1 MSSKTQLANASF
13 SLLGIEATL
22 NVDDD
27 QGDEAIAFR
36 GLYDITRLE
45 VLRATSWRFAMRTAE
60 LPESTSTAGIGFT
73 KAYQLPTNP
82 KCLQVVKIKLEAD
95 ESWSRY
101 GEEIHANRAP
111 TIDYVADVGVAEF
124 DATATSALM
133 YLIASR
139 LAIPLKGSSTT
150 GERYFMMYKDTM
162 IEARQSNSQE
172 RGRPDNSRLSL
183 TNARFNGIR

>member
-22 NVDDD
+22 NVEDD
-27 QGDEAIAFR
+27 QGDEAVAFR

-45 VLRATSWRFAMRTAE
+45 VLRATSWRFAMRTAA
-60 LPESTSTAGIGFT
+60 LAQSTSTAGIGFT
-73 KAYQLPTNP
+73 SVYQLPTNP
-82 KCLQVVKIKLEAD
+82 KCLQIVRIKLEGD
-95 ESWSRY
+95 ESWARY
-101 GEEIHANRAP
+101 GEELHANRAP
-111 TIDYVADVGVAEF
+111 VIDYVADVGVDSF
-124 DATATSALM
+124 DEIATSALM
-133 YLIASR
+133 YLMASR
-139 LAIPLKGSSTT
+139 LSIPLKSSSTT